1 MTSQFSPTP
10 RLLAIDDDPAI
21 GRMLELLARNSGFE
35 AKATTDSEEF
45 ARLAEEWQPTHVSV
59 DLAMPG
65 EDGLSVLRRLA
76 SMGCK
81 ARIIILSGL
90 DDPVLGAARAMAE
103 EDGLTVAGVLI
114 KPFSSSKLRALLFD
128 TSETSTVPKPS
139 ETDYKPKAHP
149 AVSADSIA
157 QGLND
162 SHFTL
167 HYQPVI
173 NCATGTPAGFE
184 ALVRWSHPQA
194 GLLLPQHFISVAE
207 TAGLIDRLSET
218 IVSQG
223 LMWFSRHF
231 RESELFLA
239 FNLSAH
245 SFHGD
250 SFIDRIA
257 AASKSIDIAPER
269 IVLELSDTGR
279 VSDPTTTL
287 NILTRLRVNG
297 FQLSIDDFG
306 IGYSSMSELL
316 RLPCTTIKIDRKF
329 VTTAKQSEEAQK
341 IITSIT
347 DLGRRL
353 GLRVTAEGVEDE
365 WTLSFLATVGCAYA
379 QGYFIGHPMEGRT
392 AVEWFNQQE
401 DSNGGRGSAS
411 SLRA

>member
-1 MTSQFSPTP
+1 MTSQLSPIP
-10 RLLAIDDDPAI
+10 RLLAIDDDPTI
-21 GRMLELLARNSGFE
+21 GRMLELLARNSDFE

-76 SMGCK
+76 AMGCE
-81 ARIIILSGL
+81 AQIIILSGF
-90 DDPVLGAARAMAE
+90 DDPVLDAARAMAE
-103 EDGLTVAGVLI
+103 EHGLTVAGALI

-128 TSETSTVPKPS
+128 RSETSAAPKPS
-139 ETDYKPKAHP
+139 DTDHKAHP

-157 QGLND
+157 QGLRD
-162 SHFTL
+162 GQFTL
-167 HYQPVI
+167 HYQLVI
-173 NCATGTPAGFE
+173 NCATGTPVGFE

-223 LMWFSRHF
+223 LMWFGRHF

-257 AASKSIDIAPER
+257 AASKSIDIAAER

-316 RLPCTTIKIDRKF
+316 RLPCTTIKIDRHF
-329 VTTAKQSEEAQK
+329 VTTAKQSEESQK
-341 IITSIT
+341 IITSIA

-365 WTLSFLATVGCAYA
+365 WTLSFLAAVGCAYA
-379 QGYFIGHPMEGRT
+379 QGYFIGHPMEGKA
-392 AVEWFNQQE
+392 AVEWFSQQE
-401 DSNGGRGSAS
+401 DSNGGGGSTS
-411 SLRA
+411 TLRA